1 MNMPAP
7 AAPAPKKRG
16 LFGEFRDFIEEGD
29 VITIAV
35 GLVMA
40 LYTKA
45 IVDSILA
52 GIVYPIISAIF
63 GKPDIVLIGFDIG
76 DARISIGL
84 VFTAIINFILVAIL
98 LFLIVKVWSKIWVK
112 RSGGPSEVEV
122 LTEIR
127 DELRRRP

>member
-1 MNMPAP
+1 VADQAP
-7 AAPAPKKRG
+7 AKKG
-16 LFGEFRDFIEEGD
+16 LWGEFRAFIEQAD

-45 IVDSILA
+45 IVDSVLA
-52 GIVYPIISAIF
+52 GIIFPIISAIF
-63 GKPDIVLIGFDIG
+63 GKPDIGNIGFDIG

-84 VFTAIINFILVAIL
+84 VFVAIINFIVVAFI
-98 LFLIVKVWSKIWVK
+98 LFLIVKVWNKIYVK
-112 RSGGPSEVEV
+112 RAGAPSEVDL

>member
-1 MNMPAP
+1 MSLPAP
-7 AAPAPKKRG
+7 QKRG
-16 LFGEFRDFIEEGD
+16 FFGEFRDFIEERD
-29 VITIAV
+29 VITIAI

-52 GIVYPIISAIF
+52 GIVFPIISAVF
-63 GKPDIVLIGFDIG
+63 GKGNIAEIGFDIG

-84 VFTAIINFILVAIL
+84 VITAVINFVLVAFL
-98 LFLIVKVWSKIWVK
+98 LFIIVRVWSKLYVK
-112 RSGGPSEVEV
+112 KAAGPSEVDV